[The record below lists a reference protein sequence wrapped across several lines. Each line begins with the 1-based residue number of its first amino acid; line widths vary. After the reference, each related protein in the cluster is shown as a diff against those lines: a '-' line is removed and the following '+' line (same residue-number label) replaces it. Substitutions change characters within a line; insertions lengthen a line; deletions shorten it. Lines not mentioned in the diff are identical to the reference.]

1 MEKGI
6 ILDIIFSGIV
16 ALSTVVY
23 AILTWC
29 LVSET
34 KKVRLATI
42 QPQIC
47 ITIVQDSVH
56 FHIFNLEI
64 LNAGQGSAK
73 NIRLTLDGEFQMMS
87 QESLGNIG
95 IFKNGISYMAPGQKI
110 TIKLANALTDWETL
124 KKKEINLSVESKNI
138 LNSKITEK
146 FQLSFDHFDGLYD
159 TSDQRLSKITA
170 SLNNIDKALS
180 GLASGTKKAK
190 VISYSLEDIKT
201 EAEHLNKR
209 YQQTN
214 NEEEREPNSITSHG

>member
-1 MEKGI
+1 
-6 ILDIIFSGIV
+6 
-16 ALSTVVY
+16 
-23 AILTWC
+23 
-29 LVSET
+29 
-34 KKVRLATI
+34 
-42 QPQIC
+42 
-47 ITIVQDSVH
+47 
-56 FHIFNLEI
+56 
-64 LNAGQGSAK
+64 
-73 NIRLTLDGEFQMMS
+73 
-87 QESLGNIG
+87 
-95 IFKNGISYMAPGQKI
+95 MAPGQKI